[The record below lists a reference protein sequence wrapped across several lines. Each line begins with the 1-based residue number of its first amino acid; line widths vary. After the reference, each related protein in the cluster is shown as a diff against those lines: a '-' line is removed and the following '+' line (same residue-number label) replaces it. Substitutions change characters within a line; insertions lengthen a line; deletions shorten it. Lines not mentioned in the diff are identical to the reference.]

1 MSWVN
6 KNVNPNNLVKIGD
19 EIEVMILEI
28 DHAKRR
34 ISLGRKQCVE
44 NPWKIFADNNNKGD
58 VVEGKIKISQ
68 TSVSLLNSQMTLTV
82 LYIFQ
87 IFHGVNQVRK
97 L

>member
-6 KNVNPNNLVKIGD
+6 KNVHPNNIVSIGD
-19 EIEVMILEI
+19 EIEVMILEV

-58 VVEGKIKISQ
+58 VVERKNKNLTDFGIFVELSNN
-68 TSVSLLNSQMTLTV
+68 LDGLNSSIRYLME
-82 LYIFQ
+82 
-87 IFHGVNQVRK
+87 
-97 L
+97 